1 MKMGCCLSSEID
13 DFIVRWTKWG
23 LYSLGYLLVL
33 VLKKVLLRF
42 PRFHRAVGIFI
53 RIMGLYCPKDNSILL
68 PIQYINLSLLH
79 LLYICLCD
87 QLATTVSVLVTLI

>member
-1 MKMGCCLSSEID
+1 MG
-13 DFIVRWTKWG
+13 V
-23 LYSLGYLLVL
+23 
-33 VLKKVLLRF
+33 
-42 PRFHRAVGIFI
+42 FI